1 MKENFINKEFIDDT
15 IFLEY
20 IKEEIIKRNLKNY
33 VENIIFDKDD
43 ENEYSVQDKRIT
55 INLNDIL
62 FKSSNIIKNM
72 ITKKRTK

>member
-1 MKENFINKEFIDDT
+1 MMKENFINKEFIDDT

-33 VENIIFDKDD
+33 IENIIFDKDD

-62 FKSSNIIKNM
+62 FKSSNIIENM
-72 ITKKRTK
+72 ITKKE

>member
-1 MKENFINKEFIDDT
+1 MMKENFINKEFIDDT

-33 VENIIFDKDD
+33 IENIIFDKDD

-62 FKSSNIIKNM
+62 FKSSNIIENM
-72 ITKKRTK
+72 ITK